1 MTFQTENGEYIVV
14 VHSQPWL
21 QSLKVTEMKPSVT
34 RQ

>member
-14 VHSQPWL
+14 VNSQPWL
-21 QSLKVTEMKPSVT
+21 QTLKVIEMKPAVT